1 MADTMQFDLVSPER
15 SLASMLVQAVQI
27 PGTEGDLTAM
37 PGHMPLIITLRPG
50 ILTVT
55 TDEGD
60 QEFIVT
66 GGFAEVG
73 EGLTVLAENALP
85 RADVTQENYDAM
97 IKEAENFYGQ
107 AQENFVSEPGPVDE
121 AAKLLSDMVALGDH
135 IGLSTN
141 R

>member
-1 MADTMQFDLVSPER
+1 MADMMQFDLVSPER
-15 SLASMLVQAVQI
+15 RLASMEVIAVQI
-27 PGTEGDLTAM
+27 PGSEGDLTAL
-37 PGHMPLIITLRPG
+37 PGHMPLITTLRPG

-73 EGLTVLAENALP
+73 DGLTVLAENALP
-85 RADVTQENYDAM
+85 RLDMTQETYDAIM
-97 IKEAENFYGQ
+97 KEAENFYSQ
-107 AQENFVSEPGPVDE
+107 AQETFVSEPGPVDE
-121 AAKLLSDMVALGDH
+121 AAKMLSDMVALGDQ